1 MLIFPVDQFLVAL
14 LEDYQI
20 LLGEIRG
27 SKEWT
32 LHGRHIGH
40 IPGSVARNEGRYL
53 DVGNNFNHFVKD
65 VFLKIHYTV
74 WKFDNFSTTQIL
86 REPNFIA

>member
-1 MLIFPVDQFLVAL
+1 MDKNAILIFFPVDQFLVAL

-53 DVGNNFNHFVKD
+53 DVGNNFINFVKTLIIITI
-65 VFLKIHYTV
+65 FIE
-74 WKFDNFSTTQIL
+74 FFSQL
-86 REPNFIA
+86 